1 MFLFTTEKCPVDGE
15 VDAGGKKA
23 IELTSAS
30 DFWPLTYDTDLHES
44 GHSDSVAMTNGKS
57 PSPLLSAGSSHMDQ
71 DVPSM
76 PFSALTSAYDDDD
89 IPSQVCPTSDPSEP
103 VTDTLTGNDTDDD
116 VASVKPL
123 LVLTDKT
130 VVS

>member
-1 MFLFTTEKCPVDGE
+1 
-15 VDAGGKKA
+15 
-23 IELTSAS
+23 
-30 DFWPLTYDTDLHES
+30 
-44 GHSDSVAMTNGKS
+44 
-57 PSPLLSAGSSHMDQ
+57 MDQ

-103 VTDTLTGNDTDDD
+103 VADTLTGNDTDDD